1 MQSNS
6 DKDDGDEVNIMASEH
21 NGTSMDKK
29 GIQKNLPF
37 IYLFRRFERCFIGI

>member
-29 GIQKNLPF
+29 GIHNKCTHIWTNK
-37 IYLFRRFERCFIGI
+37 III

>member
-29 GIQKNLPF
+29 GITKNGAHN
-37 IYLFRRFERCFIGI
+37 C